1 MESINNDQKYLNYK
15 EQFKRLDK
23 ALKYGFNL
31 EAVFIEYAIMEDR
44 AEAVLRYE
52 GNEIHTK
59 ERQFVSIDRKLK
71 KIKDIAREKK
81 SLPNRYFTEEFID
94 EILSWKEERN
104 GMIHAF
110 MKKQLTTESI
120 EAVALKG
127 KDLARQMANKATN
140 YRRSVERRNKGI
152 IN

>member
-31 EAVFIEYAIMEDR
+31 EAVFIEYAILEDR

-140 YRRSVERRNKGI
+140 YRRAVERRNKGI

>member
-31 EAVFIEYAIMEDR
+31 EAVFIEYAILEDR

-71 KIKDIAREKK
+71 KIKDIASLSMRFFRGRK
-81 SLPNRYFTEEFID
+81 SVTE
-94 EILSWKEERN
+94 
-104 GMIHAF
+104 
-110 MKKQLTTESI
+110 
-120 EAVALKG
+120 
-127 KDLARQMANKATN
+127 
-140 YRRSVERRNKGI
+140 
-152 IN
+152 

>member
-31 EAVFIEYAIMEDR
+31 EAVFIEYAILEDR
-44 AEAVLRYE
+44 AEASLRYE

-59 ERQFVSIDRKLK
+59 EGHFVSIDRKLK

-81 SLPNRYFTEEFID
+81 SLPSRYFTDEFID

-140 YRRSVERRNKGI
+140 YRRAVERRNKGI

>member
-1 MESINNDQKYLNYK
+1 MKLVLKFGILSYK

-31 EAVFIEYAIMEDR
+31 EAVFIEYAILEDR

>member
-31 EAVFIEYAIMEDR
+31 EAVFIEYAILEDR